1 MSNGSSHAIVHDRE
15 DQAATLRGRNRQ
27 KGMAMSFA
35 TIPEILADIRA
46 GRMVVIVDDEDRE
59 NEGDLI
65 MAAAKVRPEDIN
77 FMAREGR
84 GLICLSMTSAHC
96 RQLGLKP
103 MVDSNTSAHH
113 TNFTASIEAAEGV
126 TTGISAHDRAHTIR
140 TAVRAD
146 ARPQHIV
153 QPGHVFPLTAQP
165 GGVLA
170 RAGHTEAACDLAALA
185 GLEPAG
191 VLVEVLNEDGTM
203 ARRPELEIFAARH
216 GLRIGTIADLIR
228 YRLETEK
235 TVERVHESDVD
246 TEFGRFRLIVY
257 RDVLARESHF
267 ALVRG
272 TIEGDAPVLTRVH
285 VRNTLSDV
293 LHLERDDLGLTI
305 TAALRRV
312 AEEDR
317 GVVVVLAGDEAPDT
331 LLDRLAG
338 ALRGEPKANSEW
350 RRLGLGAQIL
360 ADLGVRRLRV
370 LGTPR
375 KLVGLAGFGL
385 EVVGYED
392 VAGQAVPL
400 QEPP

>member
-1 MSNGSSHAIVHDRE
+1 
-15 DQAATLRGRNRQ
+15 
-27 KGMAMSFA
+27 MSFA

-65 MAAAKVRPEDIN
+65 MAAEKVEPADIN

-84 GLICLSMTSAHC
+84 GLICLSMTRARC

-103 MVDSNTSAHH
+103 MVDTNTSPHH

-126 TTGISAHDRAHTIR
+126 TTGISAYDRAHTIR

-146 ARPQHIV
+146 ARPEHIV
-153 QPGHVFPLTAQP
+153 QPGHIFPLAAQP

-191 VLVEVLNEDGTM
+191 VLVEVLSEDGTM
-203 ARRPELEIFAARH
+203 ARRPELEVFAAKH
-216 GLRIGTIADLIR
+216 GLKIGTIADLIR

-235 TVERVHESDVD
+235 TIERAHESNVE
-246 TEFGRFRLIVY
+246 TEFGRFRLIAY
-257 RDVLARESHF
+257 RDLLARELHF

-272 TIEGDAPVLTRVH
+272 TVDDGAPVLTRVH

-293 LHLERDDLGLTI
+293 LHLKRDDLGLTV

-312 AEEDR
+312 AEEGR
-317 GVVVVLAGDEAPDT
+317 GVVVVLAGDDT
-331 LLDRLAG
+331 ADALLDRLHGRPAG
-338 ALRGEPKANSEW
+338 DADSQKQW
-350 RRLGLGAQIL
+350 RQLGLGAQVL
-360 ADLGVRRLRV
+360 ADLGVHRLRV

-375 KLVGLAGFGL
+375 KLVGLVGFGL
-385 EVVGYED
+385 EVAGYEEITD
-392 VAGQAVPL
+392 HKPS
-400 QEPP
+400 